1 MSTRIAIL
9 SLIALALAGCRDSSG
24 PVEVPFPTFDPEQPF
39 PELARTTS
47 GEKKRDK
54 PKGQEFEDAIARELG
69 DAGAGASEPQ
79 PETVSVQVVP
89 LASIFLG
96 DVPVDFDEW
105 QHVTDGVSTII
116 THRKPG
122 NMPDAMI
129 YIEAFSPAVED
140 FPSYEVGRFQFTV
153 DPGLSPNIIYPPL
166 IALGTQWAR
175 EREAPPLDMLLALQ
189 LATTRTAGLGL
200 GYVSTSSS
208 FTGWKWVGKTGTQL
222 DSELEF
228 RLGRTSGRWASQSF
242 PGQVKIQQLIEQLV
256 VEVPGLDALAGQLE
270 ASKLLGTKRPPSA
283 AWMVFGSIARR
294 NNPNMGVHIAI
305 VCERKPV
312 CPVAEELSSF
322 LSTVRV
328 MEENALVAAPA
339 GDYIAFAREL
349 GLNLLPVE
357 KTISP
362 PQMIGLLQQVLLREA
377 AEERVGRDGVME
389 SPLLELLPEDIKQQ
403 LGGAR
408 DTGDLLRQFPDGLPP
423 DLLEKLPAPLRE
435 QVAREFDR
443 AREAART
450 PAPTP
455 TTPGAPTP
463 TEPTPTEPP
472 TPTPPAGGL
481 PAAPAPPV
489 EVTPGSSIPIPA
501 PVTDDN

>member
-9 SLIALALAGCRDSSG
+9 SLAALALAGCRDSSG
-24 PVEVPFPTFDPEQPF
+24 PVEIPFPTFDPAQPF

-47 GEKKRDK
+47 GEKTRDK

-166 IALGTQWAR
+166 IALGTQWASA
-175 EREAPPLDMLLALQ
+175 REAPPLDMLLALQ

-208 FTGWKWVGKTGTQL
+208 FTGWKWVGKTGAQP
-222 DSELEF
+222 DIELEF

-312 CPVAEELSSF
+312 CPVAEELASF

-328 MEENALVAAPA
+328 MEENALVTAPA
-339 GDYIAFAREL
+339 KDYIEFAREL
-349 GLNLLPVE
+349 GLNLLPAEEAVA
-357 KTISP
+357 P

-377 AEERVGRDGVME
+377 ARERAGQGAGGGALG
-389 SPLLELLPEDIKQQ
+389 SPLLDLLPADVVEQV
-403 LGGAR
+403 GGAR
-408 DTGDLLRQFPDGLPP
+408 DVGELLEQFPDGLPP
-423 DLLEKLPAPLRE
+423 ELLEKIPAPLRE
-435 QVAREFDR
+435 QVVRELDK
-443 AREAART
+443 AREAASAPT
-450 PAPTP
+450 PAPSSP
-455 TTPGAPTP
+455 MGAPTP
-463 TEPTPTEPP
+463 PT
-472 TPTPPAGGL
+472 GGL
-481 PAAPAPPV
+481 PAAPAPPI
-489 EVTPGSSIPIPA
+489 EVAPGSSIPIPA